1 MLLVF
6 AGCTLFSLVTAGLV
20 FSSGQVGSA
29 VFFGLFGL
37 FFGGLAAASIRKKDA
52 AGMVVAGSNSQRPD
66 FVPHWFVVTA
76 LLLTGMIVMGSI
88 LWQLLR

>member
-1 MLLVF
+1 MIMLVVF
-6 AGCTLFSLVTAGLV
+6 AGCSLFSLVTAGLV
-20 FSSGQVGSA
+20 VSSGQPGSA

-37 FFGGLAAASIRKKDA
+37 LFGCLTAAATRKNDA
-52 AGMVVAGSNSQRPD
+52 VGGVSQRPG

-76 LLLTGMIVMGSI
+76 LLVTGILVMGSI